1 MRKNRYFGLLWLL
14 VVSLALPLLSGCN
27 SSTASAANT
36 QITSAQLNDY
46 FKSTDWVAQHASD
59 ADFVIV
65 DTRPAAAYNAGH
77 IPGAISIPR
86 NQFYFP
92 RKVIDQATGTYRL
105 KADGVTPLEIAYD
118 IPTPAELIDILTR
131 NGITPDTT
139 VVSYDNDTS
148 SYGGRVT
155 WVLKTYGHSKAY
167 TIDGGIDKW
176 KDVDGRT
183 LSTSAASPTPSAK
196 PYKITSYHNHRITK
210 SDLAAVIDTANGNHT
225 KAGYVISDVRTPSEY
240 TGFGTTVTSGT
251 ASTGAWILNTT
262 PFVYSTNEGA
272 RPGHIPYVKFSD
284 YESAVYTDYINPAT
298 GLPVPST
305 LQPGRN
311 VKVLKSAAD
320 IQAHFT
326 SLGITPD
333 KIVYNYCEGGFRSG
347 VYTFIQLG
355 LGYPNVYNYDG
366 SWNEWSIQNQTASQN
381 AQYPVVTGDGRVG
394 GP

>member
-1 MRKNRYFGLLWLL
+1 MKRRDIFTILGLLL
-14 VVSLALPLLSGCN
+14 VALTAGSLLSGCN
-27 SSTASAANT
+27 SSSATAAST
-36 QITSAQLNDY
+36 PTTTAQLSDY

-59 ADFVIV
+59 ANFVIV
-65 DTRPAAAYNAGH
+65 DSRPTAAYNAGH

-86 NQFYFP
+86 DKFYFP
-92 RKVIDQATGTYRL
+92 RKVIDAATGAY
-105 KADGVTPLEIAYD
+105 KVDAGGNPIQIAYD

-148 SYGGRVT
+148 SYGGRVV
-155 WVLKTYGHSKAY
+155 WVLKTYGHAKAY
-167 TIDGGIDKW
+167 VIDGGIDKW

-183 LSTSAASPTPSAK
+183 LSTTAVTPTASSK
-196 PYKITSYHNHRITK
+196 PYKITSYNNYRITK

-251 ASTGAWILNTT
+251 ASAGAWTLNTT
-262 PFVYSTNEGA
+262 PFIYSTNVGA
-272 RPGHIPYVKFSD
+272 RPGHIPHGKFSD
-284 YESAVYTDYINPAT
+284 YESAVYTDYINLST
-298 GLPVPST
+298 GLPVAST

-333 KIVYNYCEGGFRSG
+333 KIVYNFCEGGFRSG
-347 VYTFIQLG
+347 VYTLIQLG
-355 LGYPNVYNYDG
+355 LGYTNVFNYDG
-366 SWNEWSIQNQTASQN
+366 SWNEWSIQDATL
-381 AQYPVVTGDGRVG
+381 YPVVTGDGRVS

>member
-1 MRKNRYFGLLWLL
+1 MKLRTA
-14 VVSLALPLLSGCN
+14 LALLTVAATTTGAALLSGCN
-27 SSTASAANT
+27 SSSATAATPPTAT
-36 QITSAQLNDY
+36 AQLSDY
-46 FKSTDWVAQHASD
+46 FKSTDWVALHASD
-59 ADFVIV
+59 ANLVIV

-86 NQFYFP
+86 DKFYFP
-92 RKVIDQATGTYRL
+92 RKVIDATTGAYRL

-148 SYGGRVT
+148 SYGPRVT
-155 WVLKTYGHSKAY
+155 WVLKSYGHAKAY
-167 TIDGGIDKW
+167 AIDGGIDKW

-183 LSTSAASPTPSAK
+183 ISTTAVTPTASVK
-196 PYKITSYHNHRITK
+196 PYKIASYNNYRITK
-210 SDLAAVIDTANGNHT
+210 SDLAAVIDTANGNVT
-225 KAGYVISDVRTPSEY
+225 KVGYVISDVRTPSEY
-240 TGFGTTVTSGT
+240 TGFGTTVTSGSPSAGT
-251 ASTGAWILNTT
+251 WTQNST
-262 PFVYSTNEGA
+262 PFIYRTTADGA
-272 RPGHIPYVKFSD
+272 RPGHIPYGKFSD
-284 YESAVYTDYINPAT
+284 YESAVFTDYINPAT
-298 GLPVPST
+298 GQPVAST

-311 VKVLKSAAD
+311 VKVLKSATE

-333 KIVYNYCEGGFRSG
+333 KTVYNFCEGGFRSG
-347 VYTFIQLG
+347 VYTLIQLG

-366 SWNEWSIQNQTASQN
+366 SWNEWSIQDPTL
-381 AQYPVVTGDGRVG
+381 YPVVTGDGRIS